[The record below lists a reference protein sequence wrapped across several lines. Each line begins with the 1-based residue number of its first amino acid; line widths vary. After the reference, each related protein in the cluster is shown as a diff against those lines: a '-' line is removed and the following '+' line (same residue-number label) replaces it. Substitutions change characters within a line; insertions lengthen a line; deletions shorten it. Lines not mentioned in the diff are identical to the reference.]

1 MQDSPLLQ
9 FDCGHSILMS
19 NTDAM
24 FEMVEICYDKDS
36 HGNWQSA
43 KPLDDNSLQ
52 IPKCPTCKVPLTGI
66 QRYNRRINWVNLNKS
81 GLKYNKKVEAECSNF
96 LNQIAEFAKHY
107 EGLFDKVKE
116 RPSRQTLPAKMSKLA
131 KELKKLELP
140 ASQHPLLLANSV
152 IQRQDMLPT
161 SVNTD
166 ASSFEKAKASLAA
179 EYIKMLVGC
188 LQYRVSFD
196 PSSKQPANR
205 SMKII
210 TPADLDIIGER
221 IETLYRESITL
232 SLSGR
237 KRLGQVK
244 VMLLD
249 LSYRM
254 QLRNGLPKLYDT
266 SDLPE
271 LDTIKRIH
279 SLFRQT
285 LEERPS
291 KILAVI
297 EDLERSA
304 PSPELLKMKGQVEA
318 FSRCLSSEATAAEH
332 QMIFDAM
339 RSDVGSAMGSFGG
352 HWYCCPNGHPYS
364 IGECGGAM
372 EQSTCPECGETIGG
386 SNHRLANSNKVY
398 EPLARKQFGYVR
410 ST

>member
-36 HGNWQSA
+36 HGNWHRA

-66 QRYNRRINWVNLNKS
+66 QRYNRRVNWVNLNKS

-96 LNQIAEFAKHY
+96 LNQIAKASKDCGH
-107 EGLFDKVKE
+107 LFDNFKQG
-116 RPSRQTLPAKMSKLA
+116 SLRQTFPLKMLALA
-131 KELKKLELP
+131 KKLKQLKLP

-152 IQRQDMLPT
+152 IQRQDMLPS

-179 EYIKMLVGC
+179 EYIKLLVGC
-188 LQYRVSFD
+188 SQYRVSFD
-196 PSSKQPANR
+196 PSSKQHAER
-205 SMKII
+205 SIEVI
-210 TPADLDIIGER
+210 APADLDSIGER
-221 IETLYRESITL
+221 IETLYEESIAL
-232 SLSGR
+232 SLSSR

-254 QLRNGLPKLYDT
+254 QLREGLPNLYRST

-271 LDTIKRIH
+271 LETIKRIH
-279 SLFRQT
+279 LLFRRR

-291 KILAVI
+291 KILAEI
-297 EDLERSA
+297 EDLEKSA

-318 FSRCLSSEATAAEH
+318 FSRCLRSSEVTATEH

-339 RSDVGSAMGSFGG
+339 RVDVGSAMGSFGG

-364 IGECGGAM
+364 IGECGGAI
-372 EQSTCPECGETIGG
+372 EQ
-386 SNHRLANSNKVY
+386 
-398 EPLARKQFGYVR
+398 
-410 ST
+410 